1 MSEVGQDAGSLR
13 RRLDLVERT
22 MAEVGW
28 SGRIARAL
36 ADQMGVSKRSVYKYR
51 QQVMADLA
59 EAYKSEDPRH
69 DRAEFLSRLRSFQ
82 TKAAAK
88 GAFGSLASMMNVE
101 ARVLGIEKSQ
111 VDVRVEHAPLTTPEQ
126 LLAAR
131 RRVAGR
137 LRESMGD
144 DGGE

>member
-1 MSEVGQDAGSLR
+1 
-13 RRLDLVERT
+13 

-51 QQVMADLA
+51 RQVMADLA

-101 ARVLGIEKSQ
+101 ARVLGIEKMASA
-111 VDVRVEHAPLTTPEQ
+111 VGGADEYRPLTDDEKARIAE
-126 LLAAR
+126 LATR
-131 RRVAGR
+131 H
-137 LRESMGD
+137 
-144 DGGE
+144 

>member
-101 ARVLGIEKSQ
+101 ARVLGIEKMASA
-111 VDVRVEHAPLTTPEQ
+111 VGGADEYRPLTDDEKARIAE
-126 LLAAR
+126 LATR
-131 RRVAGR
+131 H
-137 LRESMGD
+137 
-144 DGGE
+144 

>member
-101 ARVLGIEKSQ
+101 ARVLGIEKMASAAGGA
-111 VDVRVEHAPLTTPEQ
+111 DEYRPLTDDEKARIAE
-126 LLAAR
+126 LATR
-131 RRVAGR
+131 H
-137 LRESMGD
+137 
-144 DGGE
+144 

>member
-51 QQVMADLA
+51 RQVMADLA

-101 ARVLGIEKSQ
+101 ARVLGIEKMASA
-111 VDVRVEHAPLTTPEQ
+111 VGGADEYRPLTDDEKARIAE
-126 LLAAR
+126 LATR
-131 RRVAGR
+131 H
-137 LRESMGD
+137 
-144 DGGE
+144 